1 MVSILRS
8 RTHKFKHESL
18 TAWLMKANVF
28 VQNILKQWLEDAS
41 LLETM
46 LKTWI
51 SHGPLLAKGSIMD
64 IGDDK
69 KAMRQALT
77 TNKNFR
83 PLKNGTALLA
93 KWREGL
99 KALHLD
105 VGLPNGQQVLTSLGQ
120 TINVSLE
127 FTDLT
132 EMCHEVLQINEQK
145 NNFLRKAD
153 ANKFR
158 LRWKSD
164 QMGESIAKALELL
177 LGDQKLEISDGQDA
191 QLQPESGSAT
201 PA

>member
-18 TAWLMKANVF
+18 TPWLSKANLF
-28 VQNILKQWLEDAS
+28 VQNTLKQWLEDAV
-41 LLETM
+41 LLENM

-64 IGDDK
+64 SGDDK

-93 KWREGL
+93 KWRESL

-105 VGLPNGQQVLTSLGQ
+105 VGLPNGQKVLTCLGE

-158 LRWKSD
+158 LRWKGD
-164 QMGESIAKALELL
+164 QMGESIGKALEVLL
-177 LGDQKLEISDGQDA
+177 SGQKLEIDSQP
-191 QLQPESGSAT
+191 QPEEAPSA
-201 PA
+201 

>member
-1 MVSILRS
+1 VW
-8 RTHKFKHESL
+8 L
-18 TAWLMKANVF
+18 TKANVF

-105 VGLPNGQQVLTSLGQ
+105 VGLPNGQKVLTCLGE

-158 LRWKSD
+158 LRWKGD
-164 QMGESIAKALELL
+164 QMGESIGKALEVLL
-177 LGDQKLEISDGQDA
+177 SGQKLEIDSQP
-191 QLQPESGSAT
+191 QPEEAPSA
-201 PA
+201 